1 MNVEASNIIDVLEWT
16 ATASGLLGAVLLASN
31 TRFSRWGWFGFLI
44 ANLCSIGF
52 ALGIAREGLL
62 LKEIGF
68 TACSFLGL
76 VRSGFLS
83 VKFGRRELKSR

>member
-1 MNVEASNIIDVLEWT
+1 MNLEASIIIDVLEWT

-31 TRFSRWGWFGFLI
+31 TRLSRWGWFGFLI

-52 ALGIAREGLL
+52 ALGIERDGLL

-68 TACSFLGL
+68 TACSVLGL
-76 VRSGFLS
+76 MRSGFLPLT
-83 VKFGRRELKSR
+83 FGRRSLKSR